1 MSPEPAAVA
10 VTPVAARVVAA
21 SELAY
26 RRVVRALR
34 ARRRYRY
41 VRPEVRRQDAG
52 FVVVSPCCSRNV
64 DPAGGPI
71 DIAWIEPDGATWR
84 LHRRDHA
91 AGRWARCAEGPLPR
105 LLDLLC
111 ADPQRLFWP

>member
-1 MSPEPAAVA
+1 MPPESAAAAPARFVPAGD
-10 VTPVAARVVAA
+10 
-21 SELAY
+21 LAY

-41 VRPEVRRQDAG
+41 VKPEVRRQDAG

-64 DPAGGPI
+64 DAAGGVI
-71 DIAWIEPDGATWR
+71 DIAWIECTDAAWR
-84 LHRRDHA
+84 LHHRDHA
-91 AGRWARCAEGPLPR
+91 AQRWSCCAEGPLPR

-111 ADPQRLFWP
+111 ADPDRLFWP